1 MNPLRGLQDEASLE
15 GDKAADCAPA
25 LQRNPE
31 QMVAGEIETYI
42 GYRSLYALWCGNNAA
57 VQELRPMFRIASIEP
72 DGVLYVTE
80 EFKGQVIS
88 MARNVLASFS
98 E

>member
-1 MNPLRGLQDEASLE
+1 MKRAS
-15 GDKAADCAPA
+15 KAARRQSTRQHCREI
-25 LQRNPE
+25 LE

-57 VQELRPMFRIASIEP
+57 VQELRPMFRIANIEP
-72 DGVLYVTE
+72 DGVLSVTE
-80 EFKGQVIS
+80 EFKVQVIS
-88 MARNVLASFS
+88 TARDVLASFS